1 MLALIK
7 PSWIMCRVQ
16 LSNNNS
22 LCLIP
27 MIPQPFMLVN
37 LLCINLIHFLNN
49 FQFKANRFHLI
60 HLLNST
66 RKRLNLPF
74 NPLLLSHHPIILSL
88 KFLKAKYILRYM
100 DKCNLDLD
108 NINHKD
114 NNNLRIKHHQGVG
127 IVINDQPKYY

>member
-27 MIPQPFMLVN
+27 MILQPFMLVN
-37 LLCINLIHFLNN
+37 LPCINLIHFLNN
-49 FQFKANRFHLI
+49 FQSKANRFHLI
-60 HLLNST
+60 HLLIST

-74 NPLLLSHHPIILSL
+74 NPLSLSHHPISLSL
-88 KFLKAKYILRYM
+88 NFLKAKYILRYM
-100 DKCNLDLD
+100 DKCHLDLG
-108 NINHKD
+108 NINHKA
-114 NNNLRIKHHQGVG
+114 NNNLRINHHQGVG